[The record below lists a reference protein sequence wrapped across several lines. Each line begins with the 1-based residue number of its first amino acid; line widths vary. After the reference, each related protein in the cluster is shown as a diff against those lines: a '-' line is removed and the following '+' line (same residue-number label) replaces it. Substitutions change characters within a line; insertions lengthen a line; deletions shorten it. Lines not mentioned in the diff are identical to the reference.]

1 MKFIKLRTVLI
12 LCSLGTSIGCDFQ
25 SKIEVNDNIL
35 WQYMEKGEEYN
46 LAQYLE
52 ERPSL
57 VNDINEAG
65 NSLLYEAITG
75 SNIKIVEIILA
86 NGAKI
91 NFKNQFGRT
100 PLHRAAD
107 EDRLDMVRL
116 LLDQGA
122 EVNVRDCRGS
132 TPLIASAEFAS
143 LPVIKLLVE
152 SGANVPPGNHYG
164 RSALHNAVKREDV
177 AVTEFLIAH
186 GARLNQVCEYGTPLD
201 LTANCEIAKLL
212 RVSGGFES
220 SKTSIASR
228 THQRYL
234 TNLPAEK

>member
-57 VNDINEAG
+57 VNEINEAG

-116 LLDQGA
+116 LLDQEA
-122 EVNVRDCRGS
+122 CR
-132 TPLIASAEFAS
+132 
-143 LPVIKLLVE
+143 VCVC
-152 SGANVPPGNHYG
+152 YG
-164 RSALHNAVKREDV
+164 MCMC
-177 AVTEFLIAH
+177 T
-186 GARLNQVCEYGTPLD
+186 
-201 LTANCEIAKLL
+201 
-212 RVSGGFES
+212 
-220 SKTSIASR
+220 
-228 THQRYL
+228 YL
-234 TNLPAEK
+234 YVYVYVYVYVHVYVYVYV